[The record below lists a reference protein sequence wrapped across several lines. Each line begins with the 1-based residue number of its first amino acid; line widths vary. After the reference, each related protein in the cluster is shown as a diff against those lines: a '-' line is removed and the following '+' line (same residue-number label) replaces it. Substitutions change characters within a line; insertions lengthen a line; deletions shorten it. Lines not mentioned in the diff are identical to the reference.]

1 MGTFI
6 LLTQLTHATPETDD
20 IAPDAV
26 ERRVTGRI
34 RAACPNV
41 EWLSSFAVLGPYDYL
56 DIFRA
61 PDIETALKVAT
72 IVRRLGHARVE
83 VWGATEWTRFKDLA
97 RDAVPA
103 PSA

>member
-1 MGTFI
+1 METFI

-20 IAPDAV
+20 ITPDAAERHVV
-26 ERRVTGRI
+26 ERI
-34 RAACPNV
+34 RAACPEA
-41 EWLSSFAVLGPYDYL
+41 EWLNSFAVLGPYDYL
-56 DIFRA
+56 DIFQA
-61 PDIETALKVAT
+61 PNVETAVKVAT

-103 PSA
+103 SSA